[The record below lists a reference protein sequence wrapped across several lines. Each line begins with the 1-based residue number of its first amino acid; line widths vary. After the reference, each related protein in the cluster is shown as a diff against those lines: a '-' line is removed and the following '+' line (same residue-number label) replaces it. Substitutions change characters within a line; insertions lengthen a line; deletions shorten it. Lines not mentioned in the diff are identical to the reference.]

1 MKSLRIFDLD
11 LEDGDFRRAILL
23 VRNAVLLLFGCT
35 FLGACLI
42 LLRYFIWRRKV
53 SRLIPGIKVSF
64 FSLLGNMN
72 HLRFSAKLRNGHSLM
87 VYAQQFVAGSAKLL
101 TQEKLYCI
109 WLFCHPVVVLAK
121 AEAVELVLSG
131 TKVIEKAWFY
141 KLLQSFFGTGLVTSI
156 FSNALLP
163 SGGNKWKSRRKMLNP
178 CFRYDVLKEYM
189 PILNEQSKILV
200 KLLKAETTKDHTR
213 IFRPLS
219 LCSLDIICETV
230 LGVYLGAQE
239 SETELEF
246 IHATKWGMR
255 YVVERAMNCFLW
267 LDFIYYSTTNGKK
280 FKKHTQTV
288 GDFTRNLI
296 RQEKQKYLRGD
307 FNVLNSKR
315 KSFMHLLLE
324 HHLQTK
330 DLTEEDIAEELVTFM
345 VAGHDTTAA
354 AISWTLYLLG
364 LNPAIQQK
372 VHEELDWIYGKEVE
386 RDVTVDEFKE
396 MKYLECVI
404 KEALRLYPPVPF
416 LARQIVEDTTICG
429 YQVPKGATCII
440 FTHNLH
446 RDEKYFPNPEIFDP
460 DRFLPENSADRH
472 PYAYI
477 PFSAGPRNCI
487 GQKISMMEQMTIVS
501 TILRNYTVES
511 VDQRDELLPA
521 LTIVTTASKP
531 IKIKIRERHS
541 RK

>member
-1 MKSLRIFDLD
+1 MKSLPISDVD

-23 VRNAVLLLFGCT
+23 VRNTVLLLLGCA
-35 FLGACLI
+35 FLGACL
-42 LLRYFIWRRKV
+42 LVLRYLIWRRKV
-53 SRLIPGIKVSF
+53 SRLIPGVKKVSF
-64 FSLLGNMN
+64 FSLLGNTN
-72 HLRFSAKLRNGHSLM
+72 HLRLSVKSRNGHSLT
-87 VYAQQFVAGSAKLL
+87 VCVKSVHAFLLFLDAQQIVAGFAKILPH
-101 TQEKLYCI
+101 EKLYCI
-109 WLFCHPVVVLAK
+109 WLFCHPIIVLAK
-121 AEAVELVLSG
+121 AETVELILSG
-131 TKVIEKAWFY
+131 TKIIEKAWFY
-141 KLLQSFFGTGLVTSI
+141 KLLQLFFGTGLVTRD
-156 FSNALLP
+156 N
-163 SGGNKWKSRRKMLNP
+163 
-178 CFRYDVLKEYM
+178 
-189 PILNEQSKILV
+189 
-200 KLLKAETTKDHTR
+200 KDHTR
-213 IFRPLS
+213 IFKPLS

-246 IHATKWGMR
+246 IYATKWGMR
-255 YVVERAMNCFLW
+255 YVVERVMNCFLW

-280 FKKHTQTV
+280 LKKHTQTV

-296 RQEKQKYLRGD
+296 RQEKQKYLNGD

-315 KSFMHLLLE
+315 KSLMHLMLE

-330 DLTEEDIAEELVTFM
+330 DLTEDDIAEELITFM
-345 VAGHDTTAA
+345 VAGHDTYGCGYLL
-354 AISWTLYLLG
+354 TLYLLG
-364 LNPAIQQK
+364 LNPVIQQK
-372 VHEELDWIYGKEVE
+372 VHEELDWIYGKDVE

-396 MKYLECVI
+396 MKYLE
-404 KEALRLYPPVPF
+404 ALRLYPPAPF

-429 YQVPKGATCII
+429 YQVPKGASCVISTY
-440 FTHNLH
+440 NLH
-446 RDEKYFPNPEIFDP
+446 RDEEYFPNPEIFDP

-487 GQKISMMEQMTIVS
+487 GQKISTMEQMTIVS

-511 VDQRDELLPA
+511 VDPRDELLPA

-541 RK
+541 RKV

>member
-1 MKSLRIFDLD
+1 MKSLRISDVD

-23 VRNAVLLLFGCT
+23 VRNAILLLLGCT

-53 SRLIPGIKVSF
+53 SRLIPGIKMSF
-64 FSLLGNMN
+64 FSLLGNTN
-72 HLRFSAKLRNGHSLM
+72 HLRFSTKSRNGHSLM
-87 VYAQQFVAGSAKLL
+87 VYAQQVAAGWAKIF

-121 AEAVELVLSG
+121 AEAVELILSG
-131 TKVIEKAWFY
+131 TRVIEKAWFY
-141 KLLQSFFGTGLVTSI
+141 KLLQSFFWNWTGHKRWQRQQKT
-156 FSNALLP
+156 
-163 SGGNKWKSRRKMLNP
+163 
-178 CFRYDVLKEYM
+178 
-189 PILNEQSKILV
+189 
-200 KLLKAETTKDHTR
+200 HTR

-230 LGVYLGAQE
+230 LGVYVGAQNLKQNWNLF
-239 SETELEF
+239 TPRNGR
-246 IHATKWGMR
+246 GMR
-255 YVVERAMNCFLW
+255 YVVERVMNCFLW

-280 FKKHTQTV
+280 LKKHTQTV
-288 GDFTRNLI
+288 RDFTRNLI
-296 RQEKQKYLRGD
+296 RQEKLKYIRGD
-307 FNVLNSKR
+307 FNVLNSNR

-345 VAGHDTTAA
+345 VAGHDSTAA

-372 VHEELDWIYGKEVE
+372 VHEELDWIYGKDIE

-396 MKYLECVI
+396 MKYLE
-404 KEALRLYPPVPF
+404 ALRLYPSAPF

-440 FTHNLH
+440 FIHNLH

-487 GQKISMMEQMTIVS
+487 GQKISMMEQMTVIS

-531 IKIKIRERHS
+531 IKIKIRERHC